1 MPAQYQL
8 PPRRRRLR
16 GGSASPRSLTTTPI
30 RRCATLAVAAIAATA
45 GCTTTTAGHQQPA
58 ADARRAT
65 ELTKLLLTAEEI
77 NEAMNTTGMT
87 VDATS
92 SALADDSTDITPA
105 DCLAVSSVGQEQV
118 YAGTEITAASI
129 QSLRQPG
136 QRYTHLAQQSAV
148 EFPTPEA
155 ATAFYDK
162 ARTAWT
168 ACAPGSY
175 AQSSG
180 ASWTVVPLEE
190 STGMLTA
197 SSIQEGTV
205 LLCQHALTA
214 AAAVIVDVRAC
225 SSDPASSQGALTIAQ
240 QIANRVAK

>member
-1 MPAQYQL
+1 MSTA
-8 PPRRRRLR
+8 
-16 GGSASPRSLTTTPI
+16 RS
-30 RRCATLAVAAIAATA
+30 RRCATLAVAAIAVA
-45 GCTTTTAGHQQPA
+45 GCTTTTSGHQQPG

-65 ELTKLLLTAEEI
+65 ELLLTAEEI

-92 SALADDSTDITPA
+92 SALNDDSADITPA

-118 YAGTEITAASI
+118 YAGTDFTAASI
-129 QSLRQPG
+129 QTLRQPG
-136 QRYTHLAQQSAV
+136 QRYTHLAHQSVV

-155 ATAFYDK
+155 ATAFYDE

-168 ACAPGSY
+168 ACAPGTY
-175 AQSSG
+175 AVSADEG
-180 ASWTVVPLEE
+180 GTRWTVVPLEE
-190 STGMLTA
+190 AQGMLTA
-197 SSIQEGTV
+197 SSIQVGTV

-225 SSDPASSQGALTIAQ
+225 SSDASSSQGAVTIAQ
-240 QIANRVAK
+240 QITNRVGK

>member
-1 MPAQYQL
+1 MSTA
-8 PPRRRRLR
+8 
-16 GGSASPRSLTTTPI
+16 PI
-30 RRCATLAVAAIAATA
+30 RGCAALAIAAITAA
-45 GCTTTTAGHQQPA
+45 GCTTTTAGHQQPG

-65 ELTKLLLTAEEI
+65 ELTSLLLTADEI

-87 VDATS
+87 VDTTS
-92 SALADDSTDITPA
+92 SALADDSADITPV

-118 YAGTEITAASI
+118 YAGTDFTAASI

-136 QRYTHLAQQSAV
+136 QSYTHLAHQSVV

-155 ATAFYDK
+155 ASAFYDK

-175 AQSSG
+175 AVSANEGGS
-180 ASWTVVPLEE
+180 SWTVVPLEE
-190 STGMLTA
+190 AQGMLTA
-197 SSIQEGTV
+197 SSIRQGTV

-225 SSDPASSQGALTIAQ
+225 SSDASSSQGALTIAQ
-240 QIANRVAK
+240 QIANRVGK